1 MINYGFFAYI
11 SAFCVSRQTVISLGP
26 KVKA

>member
-11 SAFCVSRQTVISLGP
+11 SAFYVSRQTVISLGP